1 MLRLKVLVLTAAMFI
16 GQMAVAP
23 TAEAGPL
30 LDWLRG
36 KRCSSL
42 QTRSQSACQAPQVAP
57 SRQVAQFQG
66 TANPH
71 NLQPG
76 QCARTCNKVCSRTVV
91 NYVPTT
97 AYRTNWKQVP
107 VTQYRAQT
115 SSDPCTGCSVTCM
128 RPCTSY
134 TWQMQRVPYTTY
146 RPVYRTQNYTVPVTT
161 ITNDC
166 ATGTCGSPCAT
177 GTCGGGSSTVSNVPI
192 YAQPQTLPQST
203 SVIAPNGTLGT
214 GGGFQPSGSGA
225 FVPEYNRVPADTAP
239 FVSPSLNPQNS
250 QRPIIDRIETLPPAN
265 FGSPAGST
273 TRAVAPAAPLN
284 NVYPI
289 NPAPAINT
297 GNFTADTSPIRKK
310 WDYSPVR
317 LASYTT
323 TEKSNNRLNS
333 RQPERKQP
341 IRISGSFQPTA
352 QKSAGTNSAWET
364 VEW

>member
-1 MLRLKVLVLTAAMFI
+1 MLRLKVLVLTAVMVVS
-16 GQMAVAP
+16 QMAAAP

-30 LDWLRG
+30 LDWW
-36 KRCSSL
+36 
-42 QTRSQSACQAPQVAP
+42 RSCRSRHTSCQSCQAPQIAP
-57 SRQVAQFQG
+57 QRQVAQFQG

-76 QCARTCNKVCSRTVV
+76 QCARTCNQTCSRTVV

-115 SSDPCTGCSVTCM
+115 SSDPCTGCTVTCM

-146 RPVYRTQNYTVPVTT
+146 RPVYRTENYTVPVTT

-166 ATGTCGSPCAT
+166 ATGCCSSPSPCAT
-177 GTCGGGSSTVSNVPI
+177 GTCGGGSGTVGNVPT
-192 YAQPQTLPQST
+192 AFGQPQSLPQST

-214 GGGFQPSGSGA
+214 GGGFQAGSSTSTA
-225 FVPEYNRVPADTAP
+225 PADIAP
-239 FVSPSLNPQNS
+239 FVNPNLNPQNN
-250 QRPIIDRIETLPPAN
+250 QRPIIDRIETLPSTN
-265 FGSPAGST
+265 LTSPSQST
-273 TRAVAPAAPLN
+273 IRAVAPVN
-284 NVYPI
+284 NVYPVNPTPAVI
-289 NPAPAINT
+289 NA
-297 GNFTADTSPIRKK
+297 GDFTADASPIRKK

-317 LASYTT
+317 LASYTA
-323 TEKSNNRLNS
+323 TESNS
-333 RQPERKQP
+333 RVDRQPTRKQP
-341 IRISGSFQPTA
+341 IRISGSFQSNRSV
-352 QKSAGTNSAWET
+352 QNSASSASSNSAWET